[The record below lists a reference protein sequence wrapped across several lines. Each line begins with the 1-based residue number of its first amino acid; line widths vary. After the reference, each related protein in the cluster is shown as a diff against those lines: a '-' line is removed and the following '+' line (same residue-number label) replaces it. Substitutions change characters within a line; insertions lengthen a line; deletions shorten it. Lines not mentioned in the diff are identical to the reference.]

1 MSNYTFIACIVE
13 KHKLLSTLQPAN
25 GHDTHMSHTTTI
37 AIVTLCIEKVR
48 QANRDGVKREE
59 TSQGW
64 DWKHTS

>member
-1 MSNYTFIACIVE
+1 MYSREAQTIVN
-13 KHKLLSTLQPAN
+13 TGRAN

-37 AIVTLCIEKVR
+37 AIVTLCIEKAG

-59 TSQGW
+59 TSQGC